1 MHEDGAGQGEV
12 QISGFGERL
21 AYCGPWLL
29 PVPRAQ
35 AGSGG
40 TPVSENKFENNLSS
54 LYIYNIIQHSQNLLP
69 VPQTATESYL
79 SR

>member
-1 MHEDGAGQGEV
+1 MDEDGAGQGEV
-12 QISGFGERL
+12 QISERL
-21 AYCGPWLL
+21 AYCVPWLL

-40 TPVSENKFENNLSS
+40 THVSENKFENNLSS
-54 LYIYNIIQHSQNLLP
+54 LYIYNIIQHSQNPLLP